1 MRRRYLLVLAMAVA
15 LGSVLALPQGVDAL
29 NDDAIVDLAINDLPL
44 LAPEDTE
51 QALSSAAVV
60 HAAASIRYK
69 FANADG
75 SQTLTLTA
83 HPGDERFSVSV
94 VSVDYAAEPSG
105 LPVLP
110 GGPDAFVT
118 RKGIRLGMAR
128 ADIEALIGE
137 PAYLVG
143 ETSIYEL
150 SGDTALLR
158 RYNMPIYR
166 ATYAFKDDL
175 LIGFQ
180 FGFPY
185 P

>member
-1 MRRRYLLVLAMAVA
+1 MLAVA
-15 LGSVLALPQGVDAL
+15 LGSVLVLPKGVSAL
-29 NDDAIVDLAINDLPL
+29 NDDTIVDLAINDLPL

-83 HPGDERFSVSV
+83 HPGDERFSVAV
-94 VSVDYAAEPSG
+94 VSVDYAREQSS
-105 LPVLP
+105 LPVLAGSP
-110 GGPDAFVT
+110 EAFVT

-128 ADIEALIGE
+128 ADLEALIGA

-150 SGDTALLR
+150 SGDSAILR
-158 RYNMPIYR
+158 RHNMPIYR
-166 ATYAFKDDL
+166 ATYGFKDDL